1 MVVRGIEFENR
12 VKEQKVETH
21 LVEGG
26 HSLFNFFKAEPFEK
40 KVWET
45 LTQMVVVVFYKVFL
59 QKTNLQA
66 CIL

>member
-26 HSLFNFFKAEPFEK
+26 HSLFNFFKAEPFENK
-40 KVWET
+40 SLGNPDVDG
-45 LTQMVVVVFYKVFL
+45 LSS
-59 QKTNLQA
+59 
-66 CIL
+66 I